1 MYNHDYISIFKGPKG
16 YINKIVY
23 KYICANADKGF
34 TFQEIA
40 LAIPNLPYCSHVTP
54 PTAFQAAL
62 AIRALRQ
69 AGIVT

>member
-1 MYNHDYISIFKGPKG
+1 MTNHDYISIFKGPKG

-23 KYICANADKGF
+23 NFICANADKGL

-40 LAIPNLPYCSHVTP
+40 LAIPHLPYCSHVTA

-62 AIRALRQ
+62 AIRALRR
-69 AGIVT
+69 AGMVA